1 MLILGID
8 DAGRGP
14 VIGPMVLAGCL
25 VNKDIEK
32 EFVKLGVK
40 DSKILT
46 AKKRERLAEEIK
58 LRAIAFHSVIVPVHE
73 IDGKDNDNL
82 NLNQR
87 EAIAASQIINKL
99 NNHIKTAEKVEVIID
114 CPSTNIPAWKEYLER
129 FLMARANLTVICEH
143 KADINH
149 ISVSAASIIAKTVR
163 DKEIEQLKKE
173 IDIDFGSG
181 YSSDPKTRKFI
192 YEHYDKYKDKG
203 IFRESWGTIKKHKS
217 HAVQKKL
224 FQ

>member
-32 EFVKLGVK
+32 EFVKLGVR
-40 DSKILT
+40 DSKTILP
-46 AKKRERLAEEIK
+46 KKREKLAEEIK
-58 LRAIAFHSVIVPVHE
+58 LRVLAYHAVIIPVRE

-87 EAIAASQIINKL
+87 EAVAASQIINKI
-99 NNHIKTAEKVEVIID
+99 NKQIKNSHKIQVVID
-114 CPSTNIPAWKEYLER
+114 CPSTNIPAWKEYLEK
-129 FLMARANLTVICEH
+129 FLIARTNITVICEH

-149 ISVSAASIIAKTVR
+149 VAVSAASIIAKSTR
-163 DKEIEQLKKE
+163 EKEIKQLKKE
-173 IDIDFGSG
+173 LGVDFGSG
-181 YSSDPKTRKFI
+181 YSSDPVTRKFI
-192 YEHYDKYKDKG
+192 YENYDKYKDKG

-217 HAVQKKL
+217 HKVQKKL
-224 FQ
+224 F